1 MENPRVVLAKAWIRA
16 GPAARLSDSPYHRA
30 VVSSPSRTSDES
42 SNPGRH
48 AASLVVLTSLFFMW
62 GLITSLN
69 DILVPHF
76 KAIFTL
82 SYVRA
87 MLIQL
92 CFFGAYFVGSLPFGY
107 LVERV
112 GYQRG
117 IVFGLL
123 LAAIGCVAFYPA

>member
-1 MENPRVVLAKAWIRA
+1 MEP
-16 GPAARLSDSPYHRA
+16 H
-30 VVSSPSRTSDES
+30 SSGTSAES
-42 SNPGRH
+42 SKPGRY

-123 LAAIGCVAFYPA
+123 HVGRQRDAEDRARDRRRTRQDRA